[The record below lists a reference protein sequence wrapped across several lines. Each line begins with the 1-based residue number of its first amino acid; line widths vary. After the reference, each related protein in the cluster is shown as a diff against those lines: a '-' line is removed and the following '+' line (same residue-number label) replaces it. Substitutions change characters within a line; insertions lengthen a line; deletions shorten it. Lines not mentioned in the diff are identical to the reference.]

1 MGFGIEGCLEH
12 FFESVGRKV
21 GNHPVKSLIG
31 SIIFTVAC
39 CGGFAFLENETR
51 PEKQWVPAGSLALEH
66 DEYVKATWPS
76 NARFNFF
83 SATCADVAEADCNI
97 LDPKYLQRF
106 HELNAQIMN
115 ITIDGT
121 SLVADLD
128 KDHKRS
134 EGDNRPWTIYSGS
147 WSFSGDPS
155 SVNGSVVFNGRKC
168 YAFGPFCGRSSVL
181 DVFRGDD
188 YVIQNLDS
196 NQIMLALNNWED
208 QETFCPLTLA
218 TADSPCYNS
227 TCKAY
232 NTPQERYT
240 CRVEATEYCN
250 QKCPTNTMM
259 VNGEE
264 VTIPVNIATCQ
275 DRGCIQL
282 GNLGSISTTST
293 SAPGGQLNTAAR
305 QGSLCADVTLS
316 SSITAKTGCE
326 GHYPKPFFFCPC
338 SSDSRR

>member
-1 MGFGIEGCLEH
+1 MA
-12 FFESVGRKV
+12 
-21 GNHPVKSLIG
+21 VKSLIG

-106 HELNAQIMN
+106 HELNARIMN

-264 VTIPVNIATCQ
+264 VTIPVNIATSRTVAASNWATWAPSAPRQRQLLVDSSTPTQ
-275 DRGCIQL
+275 DRRPR
-282 GNLGSISTTST
+282 
-293 SAPGGQLNTAAR
+293 AP
-305 QGSLCADVTLS
+305 S
-316 SSITAKTGCE
+316 SSSRPRSGPWWEDWCPTPTGSMRAASTLQAF
-326 GHYPKPFFFCPC
+326 GHWTRMRAVLPQRGPHRP
-338 SSDSRR
+338 SGG